1 MAGRH
6 RSLALPLALAMVAL
20 VAYASLH
27 PFTGWRWPAGSEPA
41 ALLVLPWP
49 PWETPLDETLNF
61 LGYLPLGLLL
71 AVAAMR
77 AGWRVRSSLALAVLA
92 PALLSYICEV
102 TQYFLPARHPSLKDW
117 VMNTL
122 GAASGALLAVGL
134 RAAGALGHL
143 QRLRE
148 RWFLP
153 RSAGALALLALWP
166 AALLFPT
173 PVPWGLGQ
181 IGDRVRQLLVTLLDD
196 VPWAEGAAAVLAPV
210 PSLQPLSP
218 LSERAAA
225 MLGLLSPMLL
235 AYAVVRPGLRRVAM
249 AAGALLLGFLAMT
262 VSTLLN
268 FGPPHALAWITPA
281 AMVGAAGAAAAALA
295 LAWLPRRLVMALA
308 LVALSALLALVQ
320 QAPTDPYFAL
330 TLQAW
335 EQGRWVHFHGLSQW
349 LGWLW
354 PFAAIGWLLARLS
367 TNEGFP

>member
-6 RSLALPLALAMVAL
+6 RSLAVPLALAMVAL

-27 PFTGWRWPAGSEPA
+27 PFTGWRWPAGSDPA
-41 ALLVLPWP
+41 TLLTLPWP

-61 LGYLPLGLLL
+61 LGYLPLGLLI

-77 AGWRVRSSLALAVLA
+77 SGWQVHGAVALAVLA
-92 PALLSYICEV
+92 PALLSYACEV
-102 TQYFLPARHPSLKDW
+102 TQHFLPTRHPSLKDW
-117 VMNTL
+117 TMNAL
-122 GAASGALLAVGL
+122 GGASGAALAVLL
-134 RAAGALGHL
+134 RSTGALGHL

-181 IGDRVRQLLVTLLDD
+181 IGHRARALLVALLDD
-196 VPWAEGAAAVLAPV
+196 VPWAEGATAVLAPL
-210 PSLQPLSP
+210 PALQPLSP

-225 MLGLLSPMLL
+225 ILGLLSPVLL
-235 AYAVVRPGLRRVAM
+235 AYAIVRPGLRRIAM

-268 FGPPHALAWITPA
+268 FGPLHALAWLTPA
-281 AMVGAAGAAAAALA
+281 AVVGAGSAAAAALA
-295 LAWLPRRLVMALA
+295 AAWLPRRLVMALA
-308 LVALSALLALVQ
+308 LIALSALLALVQ
-320 QAPTDPYFAL
+320 QAPADPYFAL

-367 TNEGFP
+367 TNEGLP